1 MAKSTDAFPA
11 QLRSSVITQFTSAIQ
26 SVPEGPKKDQLDVVM
41 STLQSDLNGMTGLE
55 ASERIRQAIGDMKE
69 IVTA

>member
-1 MAKSTDAFPA
+1 MATF
-11 QLRSSVITQFTSAIQ
+11 
-26 SVPEGPKKDQLDVVM
+26 
-41 STLQSDLNGMTGLE
+41 QSDLNGMTGLE